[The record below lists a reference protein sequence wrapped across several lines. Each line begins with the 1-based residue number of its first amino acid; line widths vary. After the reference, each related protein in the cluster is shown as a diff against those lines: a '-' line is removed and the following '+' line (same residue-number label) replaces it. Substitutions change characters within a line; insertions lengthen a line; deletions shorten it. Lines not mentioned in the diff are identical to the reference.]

1 MPKNAETPTLVAK
14 KRYHHFSSLSTDP
27 ATRKYAPRCASVINP
42 SIRSKFDQNALNG
55 FSAKASARNTTNK
68 NAPTPQRRADCFGRN
83 CGCRSASKSQHAK
96 TTSTIILNVK
106 FFPVIN
112 GKNMDAVITSGTN
125 GVQNTPIRA
134 SMSKV
139 LSIVLIGGMV
149 TGTGANDKLTEPVR
163 AYH

>member
-55 FSAKASARNTTNK
+55 FSAKASARNTTSK
-68 NAPTPQRRADCFGRN
+68 NAPTLQRRADCFGRN

-106 FFPVIN
+106 FFP
-112 GKNMDAVITSGTN
+112 GKKEKTREAGKRGEKTGVKNPRRRAV
-125 GVQNTPIRA
+125 
-134 SMSKV
+134 
-139 LSIVLIGGMV
+139 
-149 TGTGANDKLTEPVR
+149 
-163 AYH
+163 